1 MNLWCRIMGVIN
13 FMNFWCYYLKL
24 HCYYLKP
31 MCYSLT
37 AAPPSNP
44 MVVFLDTLG
53 YAPVSAAAV
62 LDGGG
67 WLSFLVVAV
76 VSSVSSVVVLS

>member
-1 MNLWCRIMGVIN
+1 
-13 FMNFWCYYLKL
+13 
-24 HCYYLKP
+24 